1 MKFGNITI
9 GGMSLGST
17 KIGGAKFGNTLVYQS
32 GGVTPT
38 PPHTQ
43 VNYLC
48 NATCGEYINLGVTP
62 NANTII
68 DVTYQ
73 DFQGNGNFLF
83 GSRNGYNNGMFAFG
97 SVTATTTRA
106 DCMAKSYS
114 PNPNGL
120 GSHTAIM
127 SKAGFYIDGSL
138 AVAFNPQFSS
148 NNYPLFVF
156 AFNNAGTPSF
166 MNTPVKI
173 SNIKIRD
180 GGSNYIHDL
189 IPVVYNGVGCFYDTI
204 GGTYFYNQ
212 GTGAFTWE

>member
-1 MKFGNITI
+1 MKSPSWVAWPII
-9 GGMSLGST
+9 RRCKMDALLRRRAM
-17 KIGGAKFGNTLVYQS
+17 IAA
-32 GGVTPT
+32 GGVT

-48 NATCGEYINLGVTP
+48 NATCGEYIELGVVPT
-62 NANTII
+62 ADTII

-73 DFQGNGNFLF
+73 DFQENGNFIF
-83 GSRNGYNNGMFAFG
+83 GSRNGANNAMFEFG
-97 SVTATTTRA
+97 SVAAATTRA
-106 DCMAKSYS
+106 DCMAKTYS
-114 PNPNGL
+114 PNPTGL

-127 SKAGFYIDGSL
+127 SKSGLYIDGTL
-138 AVAFNPQFSS
+138 AARFTTLFTG

>member
-9 GGMSLGST
+9 GGMSFGST
-17 KIGGAKFGNTLVYQS
+17 KIGGAKYGNTLVYKS
-32 GGVTPT
+32 GGAT

-48 NATCGEYINLGVTP
+48 NATCGEYINLGVIP

-83 GSRNGYNNGMFAFG
+83 GSRNGYNNAMFAFG
-97 SVTATTTRA
+97 SVAATTTRV
-106 DCMAKSYS
+106 DCMSKSYA
-114 PNPNGL
+114 PNPTGL
-120 GSHTAIM
+120 GGHTVAMSHYA
-127 SKAGFYIDGSL
+127 FYIDGQQV
-138 AVAFNPQFSS
+138 VAFTTGFTG

-156 AFNNAGTPSF
+156 AFNNAGTPAL
-166 MNTPVKI
+166 MNTLVKI
-173 SNIKIRD
+173 SNIKIRS
-180 GGSNYIHDL
+180 GASTYVHDL
-189 IPVVYNGVGCFYDTI
+189 IPVVKDGVGCFYDTI